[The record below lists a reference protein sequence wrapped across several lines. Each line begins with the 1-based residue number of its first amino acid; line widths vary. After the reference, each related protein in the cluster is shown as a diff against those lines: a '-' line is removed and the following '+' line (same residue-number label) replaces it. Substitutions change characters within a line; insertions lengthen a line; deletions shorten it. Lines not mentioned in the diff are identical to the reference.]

1 MGLLKIVSQFVPVV
15 RPVAMVGAY
24 DGFRRSILKKTRKEQ
39 CFGSYILSKII
50 MAIIL
55 LIQTILKLLSRY
67 EKSMGVHCSM
77 FIDTPNQTRFL
88 RSAVWNKKTICTR
101 KTIFL
106 VIFHCVGPTR
116 LL

>member
-67 EKSMGVHCSM
+67 EKKYGCSLFNVH
-77 FIDTPNQTRFL
+77 
-88 RSAVWNKKTICTR
+88 
-101 KTIFL
+101 
-106 VIFHCVGPTR
+106 
-116 LL
+116 